1 MKALNHAQILFV
13 LFACLTGTASAQ
25 WSDNF
30 TENDSI
36 IVWPGDQKNPAI
48 ISDGN
53 RGAIV
58 VWEDGRFS
66 GVDVYAVRLHKSG
79 KLVWS
84 QGGEP
89 VVTAAEE
96 QKAPVMVSNGTGGAY
111 VAWQDQR
118 SGGFPDIYSQQID
131 NLNGLPTW
139 TENGKIVRNLSF
151 RPSII
156 QDGLLGVIIASYVV
170 SLDLRQL
177 ITVQKISAEDGN
189 QEWTGSPIPS
199 MQANVP
205 ISSTAVPPAMVSDF
219 NNGAIIVWP
228 DIRDPGPAD
237 IYASRVGPDGN
248 TTWTNGEIEF
258 NTTVTNDTQP
268 AIIEDGNGGG
278 IIVWISPESQG
289 STNDR
294 ILAQNIDSQGQ
305 TQWGATGVVIST
317 TSASKRNVRIAQANA
332 DTFIVVWEDLGS
344 GADKNIVA
352 RQIDRNGNLVGPLL
366 DIANAEGVQ
375 ANPVVL
381 SNGRGGV
388 IVAWE
393 DNRWDTGPD
402 IYAQLI
408 EANGTIAWNDNGTAV
423 SVVEERQEKP
433 VLTHDGLGGAIIAW
447 QDFRNRGDFDVY
459 AQRVSRSSVLGES
472 RTISIKR
479 PLLET
484 NWEIGSEQ
492 LIVWN
497 FQGEIDSV
505 SIELSRDGGQTF
517 LPDDVIA
524 SSTPNTGS
532 FLWPE
537 VNGQPCSDCVLR
549 TRAVNDEH
557 IETESDP
564 FSISPA
570 VGPSIEAD
578 PITEAV
584 VNDSL
589 AFVAASTDLSGVM
602 QVALNYRQGGAPT
615 FISREMLRN
624 EGDEF
629 TNFIP
634 RSDVTNR
641 GLEYFIS
648 STDSIGNTTRTD
660 TFFISVSFGEG
671 EQTREVA
678 RATAQTSYRMISAPN
693 LLDVTLAD
701 SIFTNSGFGAYDTTS
716 WRLFQFRDSLNVER
730 DSLNAATF
738 RFEPGQAYWI
748 ISDQR
753 RTVDFGSGVS
763 MPANEPYEITL
774 QPGWNQIGNPFAF
787 AVDWNDIMAA
797 SGEPL
802 VSRPSLYEGEYLSPE
817 GIEPYQ
823 GYFVYRFGNTDTTL
837 VFQAPDDTL
846 AAPTLAK
853 PGASADWELRISAV
867 CGDARDVHNLLG
879 IHAKARPEW
888 DRLDQPEPPVIGDY
902 VSVYFPQQDW
912 QRFGGS
918 YTSDYR
924 GEFGQGQIWEFR
936 VATNIVD
943 ESMNMAV
950 SGMESLPADI
960 EVILWDEALNI
971 SRDLRQAADY
981 AFATGP
987 QGIIKTL
994 KIIAGTSAFVANA
1007 APGLAIVPEEFE
1019 LAQNFP
1025 NPFNPSTSIRFGLP
1039 QQEKVTIRIYDILGR
1054 EVRTLVDDQAYRAG
1068 YHIVTWNGRDKLGLP
1083 AASGLYIYRISAGTF
1098 SQTQKMLLVK

>member
-36 IVWPGDQKNPAI
+36 IVWPGDQINPAV

-66 GVDVYAVRLHKSG
+66 GVDVYAARLHKSG
-79 KLVWS
+79 TLAWRP
-84 QGGEP
+84 GGEP
-89 VVTAAEE
+89 IAVEAQE
-96 QKAPVMVSNGTGGAY
+96 QKVPMIVPNGDGGSFIT
-111 VAWQDQR
+111 WQDHRNQDFG
-118 SGGFPDIYSQQID
+118 SIYAQQID
-131 NLNGLPTW
+131 NLTGQPKW
-139 TENGKIVRNLSF
+139 QENGVLVQSESIWPSLIRDGVLGTIV
-151 RPSII
+151 
-156 QDGLLGVIIASYVV
+156 ASYVTVFDRKLIAAQKV
-170 SLDLRQL
+170 SSSGTL
-177 ITVQKISAEDGN
+177 
-189 QEWTGSPIPS
+189 EWDPFTTPTQDASVASPLL
-199 MQANVP
+199 
-205 ISSTAVPPAMVSDF
+205 PPAMVSDF
-219 NNGAIIVWP
+219 NDGAILVWP
-228 DIRDPGPAD
+228 DIRNAGATD
-237 IYASRVGPDGN
+237 IYASRLDGN
-248 TTWTNGEIEF
+248 GDARWNEPELAF
-258 NTTVTNDTQP
+258 NTSVTNDTHP
-268 AIIEDGNGGG
+268 AVIEDGKGGV
-278 IIVWISPESQG
+278 IIVWISPQSPG
-289 STNDR
+289 DTNDR
-294 ILAQNIDSQGQ
+294 ILAQNLNGQGQ
-305 TQWGATGVVIST
+305 TQWGATGVEIST
-317 TSASKRNVRIAQANA
+317 SSASKRNVKIAQANS
-332 DTFIVVWEDLGS
+332 DTFIVVWEDLSS

-352 RQIDRNGNLVGPLL
+352 RRIDSAGNRVGPLINVSDADGAQNNL
-366 DIANAEGVQ
+366 
-375 ANPVVL
+375 VL
-381 SNGRGGV
+381 LANGRGGV

-393 DNRWDTGPD
+393 DNRWEDTRPD

-408 EANGTIAWNDNGTAV
+408 ESSGTVSWDDNGRAV
-423 SVVEERQEKP
+423 SVVNDIQVKP
-433 VLTHDGLGGAIIAW
+433 VLTHDGLGGAIIVW
-447 QDFRNRGDFDVY
+447 QDFRNHLDFDIY

-472 RTISIKR
+472 RTLTIER
-479 PLLET
+479 PLPET

-1039 QQEKVTIRIYDILGR
+1039 QEEKVTIRIYDILGR